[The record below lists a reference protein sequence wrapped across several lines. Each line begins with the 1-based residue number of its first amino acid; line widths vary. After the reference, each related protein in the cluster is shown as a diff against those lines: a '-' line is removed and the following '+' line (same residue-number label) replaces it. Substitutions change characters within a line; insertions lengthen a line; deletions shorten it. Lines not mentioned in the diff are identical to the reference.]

1 MNIRKAVI
9 DDYNDIISLYMQSDF
24 YHYINE
30 PYIYLQVETNFR
42 SKEYIQQIID
52 NNDSLFLVAELED
65 KIIGFIYAYRETKG
79 SLPIHVRRTYLYIDN
94 IVVKNNEQ
102 HKGCGKA
109 LLTEVIKI
117 AKEQKYNDIVLNV
130 YSFNKTAIELYQ
142 KFGFSTLSEDMILKL

>member
-102 HKGCGKA
+102 R
-109 LLTEVIKI
+109 LSNL
-117 AKEQKYNDIVLNV
+117 
-130 YSFNKTAIELYQ
+130 
-142 KFGFSTLSEDMILKL
+142 FSVNFI